1 MAANLTTQVRSV
13 ALVVG
18 AVARGDASQTV
29 TFEAHGEMLAMKISS
44 SPTVELGAG
53 GSAKKLGFVIT
64 GAQHAREVGEV
75 RLSVVG
81 PAY

>member
-1 MAANLTTQVRSV
+1 
-13 ALVVG
+13 
-18 AVARGDASQTV
+18 
-29 TFEAHGEMLAMKISS
+29 MKISS